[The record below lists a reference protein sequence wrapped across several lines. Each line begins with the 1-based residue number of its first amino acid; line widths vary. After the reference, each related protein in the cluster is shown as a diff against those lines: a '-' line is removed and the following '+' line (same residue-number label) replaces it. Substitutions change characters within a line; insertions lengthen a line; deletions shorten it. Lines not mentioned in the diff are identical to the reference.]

1 MKKIFYIIT
10 AVLSLLVSCTI
21 ETSDNGDLD
30 GMWLLE
36 RMDSLSNNAITTF
49 DEHKITWSFQYDLL
63 QLSNLHDKP
72 VIYRFERTDDKL
84 ILNNPSMFDRTLGD
98 TLVTD
103 VEVLRQFGVNAI
115 YESYYIKSLSKN
127 DMVLESSLL
136 RLHLKKH

>member
-49 DEHKITWSFQYDLL
+49 DEHKCMI
-63 QLSNLHDKP
+63 NL
-72 VIYRFERTDDKL
+72 
-84 ILNNPSMFDRTLGD
+84 
-98 TLVTD
+98 
-103 VEVLRQFGVNAI
+103 
-115 YESYYIKSLSKN
+115 
-127 DMVLESSLL
+127 
-136 RLHLKKH
+136 